1 MAVSDEIKAR
11 ADMVDIV
18 GRYVPLQK
26 SGRSFKALCPFHT
39 EKTPSFFVFPERQ
52 TWRCFGACAAGG
64 DVFTF
69 LMRIENLTF
78 PEALRRLATETGV
91 PLPSRRR
98 REEEPLYQVNELAR
112 EHFSGRL
119 ASRAGT
125 KAREYLQQRGLSS
138 ESIEAFE
145 LGLSPSDGRSLMER
159 LSARGYSAEQLAM
172 VGLVTQGQGGSY
184 RDLFRGRLMFPI
196 RDAQKR
202 LVGFGGRALD
212 DSTPK
217 YLNTPQSPVFNKG
230 RLLYGLDRAREGI
243 QDGEVVVVEGYM
255 DVIGTHQQGFSN
267 VVASMGTSLT
277 DAQVSLLRRVA
288 RTVVLALD
296 PDVAGQEATLRSLES
311 SWRVFQRQTVARVSD
326 TTLYQ
331 RPETMELRVAVLPS
345 GRDPDDIALENPE
358 EWRRVVAQAM
368 PVMEYLFTTLASHF
382 DLSSAQGKS
391 QVAQLLF
398 PMIAALSNPFEQD
411 RYFQRLARL
420 LGVSEQTLAASVGRP
435 HAARPRAARQRQEAA
450 STPFE
455 RLEHDPLEE
464 LCLALVFQHPELAP
478 KASGLR
484 LEHFRMVE
492 SRELFTYWLEDVN
505 MKRLGESLDSELKA
519 HLERLLLRELPSIAA
534 TEREAV
540 VVDCVRR
547 LEERR
552 LRELK
557 VEEELRL
564 AEASKEEF
572 FEEGEQVL
580 ELTERIKRLFHTRVD

>member
-11 ADMVDIV
+11 LDIVDVV

-39 EKTPSFFVFPERQ
+39 EKTASFFVFPERQ

-78 PEALRRLATETGV
+78 PEAVNRLAADAGV
-91 PLPSRRR
+91 TLPSRRR
-98 REEEPLYQVNELAR
+98 REEEPLYQVNEFAR
-112 EHFSGRL
+112 EYFSQRL

-125 KAREYLQQRGLSS
+125 KAQEYLQKRGLSA

-145 LGLSPSDGRSLMER
+145 LGLSPPDGRSLMER
-159 LSARGYSAEQLAM
+159 LSARGYSEEQLALA
-172 VGLVTQGQGGSY
+172 GLVTQGQGGRY

-243 QDGEVVVVEGYM
+243 RDGEVVVVEGYM
-255 DVIGTHQQGFSN
+255 DVIGTHQQGFTN

-277 DAQVSLLRRVA
+277 DAQVSLLRRLA

-296 PDVAGQEATLRSLES
+296 PDVAGQEAMWRSLES
-311 SWRVFQRQTVARVSD
+311 SWRAFQHQAVARVSG

-331 RPETMELRVAVLPS
+331 RAETTELRVAVLPA
-345 GRDPDDIALENPE
+345 GKDPDDIALENAE
-358 EWRRVVAQAM
+358 EWERLVVGAM
-368 PVMEYLFTTLASHF
+368 PVMDYMFASAPSRF
-382 DLSSAQGKS
+382 DLTSSQGKS

-398 PMIAALSNPFEQD
+398 PMIAAQSNAFEQD
-411 RYFQRLARL
+411 RHFQRLAQL

-435 HAARPRAARQRQEAA
+435 RAARPRAARTREAVA
-450 STPFE
+450 TPFE
-455 RLEHDPLEE
+455 RLERDPLEE
-464 LCLALVFQHPELAP
+464 LCLALLFQHPELGTE
-478 KASGLR
+478 ASRLH
-484 LEHFRMVE
+484 LEHFKRVE
-492 SRELFTYWLEDVN
+492 NRELFTCWSRDVSI
-505 MKRLGESLDSELKA
+505 KRVGESVDPELKA
-519 HLERLLLRELPSIAA
+519 HLERLLSRELPSIVA

-540 VVDCVRR
+540 LADCLHR

-552 LRELK
+552 LRDLK

-564 AEASKEEF
+564 AEASKEDF

-580 ELTERIKRLFHTRVD
+580 ELTERIRRLFHTRVE